1 MLDKNGKKKWRKRLS
16 KQVSMRE
23 SISIVDTSLDIVL
36 DLVLPQ
42 FLMYITIKRN
52 SLVLSTNKLKTG
64 YNIWEFTFHL
74 NKHQ

>member
-1 MLDKNGKKKWRKRLS
+1 MLDKNGKKEWRKRLS

-36 DLVLPQ
+36 DLVLPE
-42 FLMYITIKRN
+42 FVMYITIKRN
-52 SLVLSTNKLKTG
+52 SLVLSIRKLKTG

-74 NKHQ
+74 NKHK